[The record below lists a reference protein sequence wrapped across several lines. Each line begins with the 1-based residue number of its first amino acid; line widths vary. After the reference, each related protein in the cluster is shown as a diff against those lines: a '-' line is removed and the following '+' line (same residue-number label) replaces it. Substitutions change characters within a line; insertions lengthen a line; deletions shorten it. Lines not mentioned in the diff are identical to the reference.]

1 MSWWPRT
8 AAEAVRANRRK
19 RDRGCRGGSCG
30 LLPAETVR
38 GAMASEGIK
47 FRKCLFTPVVTLWVF
62 LARVLSPVGSC
73 REAVAKLLAFRC
85 RWHVELDIRAIKQ
98 TMNIGVPRCKMPTMA
113 RKEIWMHLL
122 AYNRIRA
129 LMAEAAEKAGIEPPE
144 VSFAGALQTVNA
156 FAPMMELAD
165 EADRR
170 RLMEILPRTIARHRV
185 GDRPDRYEPRAVKR
199 QAKPI
204 ALLKTPRAQA
214 KKRLA
219 KQGAKKS

>member
-1 MSWWPRT
+1 MRCLGGQGRPRKQLERT
-8 AAEAVRANRRK
+8 AASVIKDAGA
-19 RDRGCRGGSCG
+19 GLGG

-62 LARVLSPVGSC
+62 LARVLSPDGSC

-98 TMNIGVPRCKMPTMA
+98 TMNMGVPRCRMPAMA

-144 VSFAGALQTVNA
+144 VSFAGLC
-156 FAPMMELAD
+156 
-165 EADRR
+165 RR
-170 RLMEILPRTIARHRV
+170 
-185 GDRPDRYEPRAVKR
+185 
-199 QAKPI
+199 
-204 ALLKTPRAQA
+204 
-214 KKRLA
+214 
-219 KQGAKKS
+219 